1 MKLITLFILVCMSLF
16 LIVFEK
22 EADGFVLACGII
34 FFIPL
39 VHEMKLFI
47 KRL

>member
-1 MKLITLFILVCMSLF
+1 MKLITLFILVCLSVF
-16 LIVFEK
+16 LIVFDK
-22 EADGFVLACGII
+22 EADVFVLACGII